1 MNPNKRPRPAIPLLV
16 HVDNPTEAASVT
28 VDTSAVEGKLN
39 TVINNQERIYE
50 KIPTSTGGGGGGT
63 ADMTTVN
70 EKTTALADAVGTIN
84 SGQAADTLVGL
95 GKNIRGALGHW
106 NIELGPSET
115 TVRSML
121 YNIRDSVGDATATPT
136 TTGYSVR
143 DLMVQQKNMS
153 ALMREATSSLAVVT
167 GTTKDSIDANTI
179 YGKLFRVASTLGNPN
194 ELPGNSS
201 VYAFLNNIKT
211 SIGSYGSVPSSTGNT
226 VRDLL
231 TAIKENTASGGG
243 GGGGGGSADL
253 TTVNEKTTQLAT
265 AIGTADDTSSTVSV
279 IGLLININTFVFIEL
294 ASLKVWHWFKNPVA
308 AVDNFVNLFLLDGS
322 DDIYITYLEP
332 ANWGIPAALFAMDPP
347 AEFIGLL
354 RIRLKK
360 SDNSDH
366 FFIRSFRHNSA
377 VLEPGNIFMNIPFA
391 FNALSSSDVRTY
403 IMIANGAITLNHDT
417 NSFQVRITSQQVYQ
431 PFTSTWVTVSGND
444 PTIRS
449 VAVQGVNIY
458 Y

>member
-70 EKTTALADAVGTIN
+70 EKTTALAAAVGTID

-143 DLMVQQKNMS
+143 DLIVQQKNMS
-153 ALMREATSSLAVVT
+153 ASIREHTAVINNTVGSLD
-167 GTTKDSIDANTI
+167 DSVDANTLS
-179 YGKLFRVASTLGNPN
+179 GKLRRIVGTLGKVG
-194 ELPGNSS
+194 ELPGNNS
-201 VYAFLNNIKT
+201 VYAFLNNIKN
-211 SIGSYGSVPSSTGNT
+211 SIGTSSSEPNIDGSS

-231 TAIKENTASGGG
+231 TAIKANTASGGSGG

-253 TTVNEKTTQLAT
+253 TIVNEKTTALAT

-279 IGLLININTFVFIEL
+279 IGLLK
-294 ASLKVWHWFKNPVA
+294 S
-308 AVDNFVNLFLLDGS
+308 
-322 DDIYITYLEP
+322 ITDKY
-332 ANWGIPAALFAMDPP
+332 
-347 AEFIGLL
+347 
-354 RIRLKK
+354 
-360 SDNSDH
+360 
-366 FFIRSFRHNSA
+366 
-377 VLEPGNIFMNIPFA
+377 
-391 FNALSSSDVRTY
+391 
-403 IMIANGAITLNHDT
+403 
-417 NSFQVRITSQQVYQ
+417 
-431 PFTSTWVTVSGND
+431 
-444 PTIRS
+444 
-449 VAVQGVNIY
+449 
-458 Y
+458 

>member
-70 EKTTALADAVGTIN
+70 EKTTALADAVGTID

-106 NIELGPSET
+106 NIELDPSET

-253 TTVNEKTTQLAT
+253 TTVNEKTTALAT
-265 AIGTADDTSSTVSV
+265 AIGTADDTSETVSV
-279 IGLLININTFVFIEL
+279 IGLLK
-294 ASLKVWHWFKNPVA
+294 S
-308 AVDNFVNLFLLDGS
+308 
-322 DDIYITYLEP
+322 ITDKY
-332 ANWGIPAALFAMDPP
+332 
-347 AEFIGLL
+347 
-354 RIRLKK
+354 
-360 SDNSDH
+360 
-366 FFIRSFRHNSA
+366 
-377 VLEPGNIFMNIPFA
+377 
-391 FNALSSSDVRTY
+391 
-403 IMIANGAITLNHDT
+403 
-417 NSFQVRITSQQVYQ
+417 
-431 PFTSTWVTVSGND
+431 
-444 PTIRS
+444 
-449 VAVQGVNIY
+449 
-458 Y
+458 

>member
-39 TVINNQERIYE
+39 TVISNQERIYE

-70 EKTTALADAVGTIN
+70 EKTTALAAAVGTID
-84 SGQAADTLVGL
+84 SGQGADTLVGL
-95 GKNIRGALGHW
+95 AKNIRGAVGHW
-106 NIELGPSET
+106 NVELDPGATS
-115 TVRSML
+115 VRGFLS
-121 YNIRDSVGDATATPT
+121 NIKGAVGDSTEAPT
-136 TTGYSVR
+136 TTGNSVR

-153 ALMREATSSLAVVT
+153 ALIREATSSLAVVT
-167 GTTKDSIDANTI
+167 GTTKDSIDANTL

-279 IGLLININTFVFIEL
+279 IGLLK
-294 ASLKVWHWFKNPVA
+294 S
-308 AVDNFVNLFLLDGS
+308 
-322 DDIYITYLEP
+322 ITDKY
-332 ANWGIPAALFAMDPP
+332 
-347 AEFIGLL
+347 
-354 RIRLKK
+354 
-360 SDNSDH
+360 
-366 FFIRSFRHNSA
+366 
-377 VLEPGNIFMNIPFA
+377 
-391 FNALSSSDVRTY
+391 
-403 IMIANGAITLNHDT
+403 
-417 NSFQVRITSQQVYQ
+417 
-431 PFTSTWVTVSGND
+431 
-444 PTIRS
+444 
-449 VAVQGVNIY
+449 
-458 Y
+458 

>member
-70 EKTTALADAVGTIN
+70 EKTTALADAVGTTN

-106 NIELGPSET
+106 NIELDPSET

-279 IGLLININTFVFIEL
+279 IGLLK
-294 ASLKVWHWFKNPVA
+294 S
-308 AVDNFVNLFLLDGS
+308 
-322 DDIYITYLEP
+322 ITDKY
-332 ANWGIPAALFAMDPP
+332 
-347 AEFIGLL
+347 
-354 RIRLKK
+354 
-360 SDNSDH
+360 
-366 FFIRSFRHNSA
+366 
-377 VLEPGNIFMNIPFA
+377 
-391 FNALSSSDVRTY
+391 
-403 IMIANGAITLNHDT
+403 
-417 NSFQVRITSQQVYQ
+417 
-431 PFTSTWVTVSGND
+431 
-444 PTIRS
+444 
-449 VAVQGVNIY
+449 
-458 Y
+458 

>member
-1 MNPNKRPRPAIPLLV
+1 M
-16 HVDNPTEAASVT
+16 
-28 VDTSAVEGKLN
+28 
-39 TVINNQERIYE
+39 
-50 KIPTSTGGGGGGT
+50 
-63 ADMTTVN
+63 
-70 EKTTALADAVGTIN
+70 
-84 SGQAADTLVGL
+84 
-95 GKNIRGALGHW
+95 
-106 NIELGPSET
+106 
-115 TVRSML
+115 
-121 YNIRDSVGDATATPT
+121 
-136 TTGYSVR
+136 
-143 DLMVQQKNMS
+143 
-153 ALMREATSSLAVVT
+153 
-167 GTTKDSIDANTI
+167 
-179 YGKLFRVASTLGNPN
+179 
-194 ELPGNSS
+194 
-201 VYAFLNNIKT
+201 
-211 SIGSYGSVPSSTGNT
+211 
-226 VRDLL
+226 
-231 TAIKENTASGGG
+231 
-243 GGGGGGSADL
+243 
-253 TTVNEKTTQLAT
+253 
-265 AIGTADDTSSTVSV
+265 
-279 IGLLININTFVFIEL
+279 

-449 VAVQGVNIY
+449 VTVQGVNIY